1 MSVIKEPSGRRYIQ
15 VEAEVPGT
23 PEEVWQAIATGPG
36 VSSWFVPTEA
46 DQHVGGALTSH
57 FGPGMDSVATITAW
71 DAPRRFA
78 AESDGMGPGAP
89 PLATEWTVETRAGGT
104 CIVRVVHSL
113 FADTDDWD
121 GQLGGMES
129 GWPSFFR
136 ILRLYLTRFRGLP
149 SATFQVMGFASD
161 SREQAWI
168 RLVAPLGLNSIAE
181 GQHWASPA
189 GPPPLAG
196 VVESINLR
204 ADPHQVLRLDH
215 PADGAA
221 LLNACGMGGQV
232 FVSLSFYFYGD
243 RAATAVADSEPR
255 WQAWVGEHFPMP
267 GAPQSS
273 Q

>member
-46 DQHVGGALTSH
+46 DDHVGGVVTSH
-57 FGPGMDSVATITAW
+57 FGPGMDGVATITAW
-71 DAPRRFA
+71 DPPHLFA
-78 AESDGMGPGAP
+78 AESQNMGPGAP
-89 PLATEWTVETRAGGT
+89 PLATEWTVEARAGGT

-121 GQLGGMES
+121 RELGGMEN
-129 GWPSFFR
+129 GWPSFFH
-136 ILRLYLTRFRGLP
+136 ILRLYLIRFRGLP

-161 SREQAWI
+161 SPREAWS
-168 RLVAPLGLNSIAE
+168 RLIAQLGLNSIAE
-181 GQHWASPA
+181 GQHWTSPA

-196 VVESINLR
+196 VVERISLHS
-204 ADPHQVLRLDH
+204 DPHQVLRLDQ
-215 PADGAA
+215 PADGVA

-232 FVSLSFYFYGD
+232 FVSLCFYFYGEG
-243 RAATAVADSEPR
+243 AAASVADSEPR
-255 WQAWVGEHFPMP
+255 WQAWVGEQFPMAA
-267 GAPQSS
+267 APESAA
-273 Q
+273 